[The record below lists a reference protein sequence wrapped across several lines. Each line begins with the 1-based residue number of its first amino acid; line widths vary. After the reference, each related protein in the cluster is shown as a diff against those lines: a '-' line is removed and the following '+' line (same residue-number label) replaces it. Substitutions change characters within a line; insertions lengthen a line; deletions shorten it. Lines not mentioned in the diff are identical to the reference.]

1 MLPAECRLDGGAG
14 SRVSLTEGMS
24 NDLKEG
30 DRFRGRK
37 RRVEHPNRRHIHQPA
52 PMIGQA

>member
-1 MLPAECRLDGGAG
+1 
-14 SRVSLTEGMS
+14 MS